1 MEKTN
6 KFISILSDYGFKA
19 TFGDKSETL
28 FLRKALEALI
38 QSKVPIKEVKF
49 LRNEF
54 EGITE
59 DSRGGLYDLI
69 CEDENG
75 NSFIV
80 EMQLGY
86 YKNYIHR
93 SKFYAF
99 QRFNTLVERGKYK
112 FDDLK
117 KIYCIGF
124 LANNIY
130 SKSELYYHFGTLKN
144 QIGENIDDQITHIIV
159 EISKFEKKEKEIQS
173 NLDKLIFVMKNL
185 ENIQNSNQLPH
196 FLSEDWIDQAIKKLD
211 RSKMTPEQRMHFEMS
226 LAKQASIMEMLKEE
240 KERERAQAIEEGK
253 EKANKITAKKLKDN
267 GVDFQII
274 SKSTGLTIEEIENL

>member
-1 MEKTN
+1 MGKTN

-19 TFGDKSETL
+19 TFGDESQTL
-28 FLRKALEALI
+28 FLRKALQALI
-38 QSKVPIKEVKF
+38 QSKTPIKEVKF

-59 DSRGGLYDLI
+59 ESRGGLYDLI

-99 QRFNTLVERGKYK
+99 QRFNTLVEKGKYRFEK
-112 FDDLK
+112 LK
-117 KIYCIGF
+117 RIYCIGF
-124 LANNIY
+124 LANNIF

-144 QIGENIDDQITHIIV
+144 QKGENIDDQITHIIV
-159 EISKFEKKEKEIQS
+159 EISKFDKQEADIQT
-173 NLDKLIFVMKNL
+173 NLEKLIFVMKNL
-185 ENIQNSNQLPH
+185 ENILDSNQLPH

-226 LAKQASIMEMLKEE
+226 LAKQASIMEMFKEE
-240 KERERAQAIEEGK
+240 KRKEREEAKK
-253 EKANKITAKKLKDN
+253 EANKATAKKLKDN
-267 GVDFQII
+267 GVDFKII
-274 SKSTGLTIEEIENL
+274 SESTGLPIDEIEKL

>member
-19 TFGDKSETL
+19 TFGDESETL

-38 QSKVPIKEVKF
+38 ESKVPIKEVKF

-99 QRFNTLVERGKYK
+99 QRFNTLVERGKYR
-112 FDDLK
+112 FEGLT

-130 SKSELYYHFGTLKN
+130 PKSELYYHFGTLKN
-144 QIGENIDDQITHIIV
+144 QIGENIDNQITHIIV
-159 EISKFEKKEKEIQS
+159 EISKFDKKESDIQN

-185 ENIQNSNQLPH
+185 ENIQDSNQLPH

-240 KERERAQAIEEGK
+240 IKEEKRKEREN
-253 EKANKITAKKLKDN
+253 ANKETAKKMKDK
-267 GVDFQII
+267 GIDI
-274 SKSTGLTIEEIENL
+274 SLISEITDLSIEEIEKL